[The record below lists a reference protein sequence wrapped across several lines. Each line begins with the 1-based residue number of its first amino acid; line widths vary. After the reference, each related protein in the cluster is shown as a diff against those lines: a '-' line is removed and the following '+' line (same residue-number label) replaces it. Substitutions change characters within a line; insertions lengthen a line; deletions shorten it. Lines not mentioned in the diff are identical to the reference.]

1 MMHDP
6 LRGPSQRAAQITGRP
21 GVWLNDITRLAVGA
35 AIGIGDGLAFDPFS
49 LQQDYLSASEVDVGR
64 GAIIDALVVAA
75 VGCSRQRGLGL
86 SFHFARGSSASGAT
100 LDLALRDAVLDLV
113 RGRGPGRIASQSL
126 LARLRKSDFC
136 RLDLGRARIE
146 RFGAVVAHPILSG
159 YTIDTL
165 ESSYAPNAQ

>member
-1 MMHDP
+1 MT
-6 LRGPSQRAAQITGRP
+6 LRGLPLVLQ
-21 GVWLNDITRLAVGA
+21 AVL
-35 AIGIGDGLAFDPFS
+35 GDGLAFDPFS

-75 VGCSRQRGLGL
+75 VGCSRPRGLGL

-136 RLDLGRARIE
+136 RLDLGRARPSSGSE
-146 RFGAVVAHPILSG
+146 RLSRIRFLAATPSIRWNLATHPTRNEIRMDPRHRQAIKSQFN
-159 YTIDTL
+159 DH
-165 ESSYAPNAQ
+165 

>member
-64 GAIIDALVVAA
+64 GRL
-75 VGCSRQRGLGL
+75 LML
-86 SFHFARGSSASGAT
+86 SW
-100 LDLALRDAVLDLV
+100 
-113 RGRGPGRIASQSL
+113 
-126 LARLRKSDFC
+126 
-136 RLDLGRARIE
+136 
-146 RFGAVVAHPILSG
+146 
-159 YTIDTL
+159 
-165 ESSYAPNAQ
+165 